1 MSKTNCKDYE
11 CYMFACEK
19 ANIVIEAKDK
29 SEAIEIFKEEY
40 SKIFNQD
47 WKVFR
52 ILERV
57 DIKRNKD
64 LF

>member
-1 MSKTNCKDYE
+1 
-11 CYMFACEK
+11 MFACEK

>member
-1 MSKTNCKDYE
+1 MCKTICKNYQ
-11 CYMFACEK
+11 CYMFSCEK
-19 ANIVIEAKDK
+19 ANIIIEAKDK

-47 WKVFR
+47 WKVFC
-52 ILERV
+52 IAERV

-64 LF
+64 LY

>member
-1 MSKTNCKDYE
+1 MNKTECKNYQ

-19 ANIVIEAKDK
+19 ANIIVEAIDK
-29 SEAIEIFKEEY
+29 SNAIEIFKEEY

-47 WKVFR
+47 WKVFCIHSR
-52 ILERV
+52 I
-57 DIKRNKD
+57 DIKRNQD